1 MEHCSLCD
9 LRLQAKELPCES
21 ICVMTFDCVQCPL
34 KNSKKRKYWNTLMIQ
49 ICCKR
54 VLIEWMHCLKFFPVA
69 LLFLTH
75 LSTRGRHTPHLIACL
90 HTGCSSCLLPVVAV
104 LLIKLQQPWA
114 LQGDGM
120 VPRFC
125 FAFECLILQF
135 FSTFSWFIVTLS
147 WVLIAL
153 LRWSF
158 FAVHFATVFRNRW
171 KEEEME
177 SILVLWFVCPLLNNS
192 NVLVCCFWNCSTLS
206 KTVYSQ
212 NLCFHHTSD
221 VADLNVYEDCVMKKY
236 IFPFLSCTLV
246 LL

>member
-1 MEHCSLCD
+1 MNALS
-9 LRLQAKELPCES
+9 QVLPCS
-21 ICVMTFDCVQCPL
+21 PPFFNSFIHQGAPYSTFNCVSAHRVQFL
-34 KNSKKRKYWNTLMIQ
+34 SFASGSSVVDKIAAAVSSARWWNGTQ
-49 ICCKR
+49 
-54 VLIEWMHCLKFFPVA
+54 VL
-69 LLFLTH
+69 
-75 LSTRGRHTPHLIACL
+75 
-90 HTGCSSCLLPVVAV
+90 
-104 LLIKLQQPWA
+104 
-114 LQGDGM
+114 
-120 VPRFC
+120 FC
-125 FAFECLILQF
+125 FWVPHTSI

-206 KTVYSQ
+206 KTIYSP

-246 LL
+246 LLYLSRSTERFSSSGRGCSVGSGIVYVLMVGILYFWAILLGGYG